1 MTQDIKITPRTGET
15 TGSGAQIFFRGS
27 GTITTGPS
35 AVTGTP
41 TSGIELNVMPDSDLS
56 FAGYQGELFNI
67 SPQLQSGT
75 IFAVKDISG
84 IDQISVNAS
93 GEVKLNQF
101 YGYTSVSGAF
111 KTPLNSGTDGATV
124 TFDLNESNTHR
135 VTLGGNRTIAITNV
149 SYGQKFTTRLT
160 QDVTGSRTVTWFN
173 DIHWAEGGTAP
184 TLTTTAHKSDLFGF
198 ICTAVSGSTA
208 QSGDFD
214 GFVIGQNI

>member
-35 AVTGTP
+35 AVKGTP

-84 IDQISVNAS
+84 IDHISVNAS
-93 GEVKLNQF
+93 GDVNLNQF
-101 YGYTSVSGAF
+101 YGDTFVFNLPTADP
-111 KTPLNSGTDGATV
+111 TNSGQLWRDGTD
-124 TFDLNESNTHR
+124 LK
-135 VTLGGNRTIAITNV
+135 V
-149 SYGQKFTTRLT
+149 S
-160 QDVTGSRTVTWFN
+160 
-173 DIHWAEGGTAP
+173 EG
-184 TLTTTAHKSDLFGF
+184 
-198 ICTAVSGSTA
+198 
-208 QSGDFD
+208 
-214 GFVIGQNI
+214 